1 MHCMTYVQ
9 PSNMAK
15 LSTNT
20 KKIISANRVPLHVQR
35 SFLMLVSSKQSR
47 QTSIRQHVW
56 QRLGS
61 AALMIH
67 FQSSMIAIC
76 MKDTMA
82 PHVLGDGSK
91 TEGWIWSIGPL
102 GKISDTEHGDWTKE
116 SEWYNWLCVLK
127 LNALFQLTVCNGSVP
142 SQYVVLAGR
151 IGNSWGGILPDCT
164 HLTRWNL
171 CGMSWLVCIQN
182 RGMLLMPMR
191 SQLCIE
197 TWLRTAEEGS
207 RRWEV
212 LGREQGQV

>member
-1 MHCMTYVQ
+1 
-9 PSNMAK
+9 MAK

-142 SQYVVLAGR
+142 KPICGAGR
-151 IGNSWGGILPDCT
+151 KNWKFLRRNSARLHSFDQVKFV
-164 HLTRWNL
+164 WNEL
-171 CGMSWLVCIQN
+171 ACMH
-182 RGMLLMPMR
+182 
-191 SQLCIE
+191 
-197 TWLRTAEEGS
+197 TK
-207 RRWEV
+207 
-212 LGREQGQV
+212 

>member
-76 MKDTMA
+76 MKDTWLLMCL
-82 PHVLGDGSK
+82 VMDQRLKDGFGALAHWGKYLILSMGIGLRRVSG
-91 TEGWIWSIGPL
+91 TIGFVFWSWML
-102 GKISDTEHGDWTKE
+102 YFS
-116 SEWYNWLCVLK
+116 WLCAMVLCQANMWCWQEE
-127 LNALFQLTVCNGSVP
+127 LEILEEEFCQTALIWPGEICVEWVGLYAYKIGVC
-142 SQYVVLAGR
+142 
-151 IGNSWGGILPDCT
+151 C
-164 HLTRWNL
+164 L
-171 CGMSWLVCIQN
+171 C
-182 RGMLLMPMR
+182 P
-191 SQLCIE
+191 
-197 TWLRTAEEGS
+197 
-207 RRWEV
+207 WEV
-212 LGREQGQV
+212 SYVLRHG